1 MSDDC
6 LLQVRQ
12 IVADIFGVPIDSV
25 TADSSPESIE
35 NWDSMAHLNLVLS
48 LEQAFGV
55 NFPPDEIAELISV
68 SAIVERVQGQR

>member
-6 LLQVRQ
+6 LDQIRQ
-12 IVADIFGVPIDSV
+12 IVADVFNVPIENV

-35 NWDSMAHLNLVLS
+35 SWDSMAHLNLVLS

-55 NFPPDEIAELISV
+55 SIAPEDIAELTSV
-68 SAIVERVQGQR
+68 SAIVEWLQQKG